1 MPVHDDAGPADGPDL
16 VNGELDYIMKIP
28 AHD

>member
-1 MPVHDDAGPADGPDL
+1 MPIHDDAGPVDGPDL
-16 VNGELDYIMKIP
+16 IDAELDYIMKIP